1 MISWF
6 RIRTADIRIAL
17 HILLSQF
24 PPYSGRTTINKIHN
38 GLYCSFNYVIYS
50 VATSRA
56 CLVSSR
62 QQTLGP
68 TCIASYQLY
77 QFSRQARHGRNAHIC
92 LSRLA
97 SRSRVLK
104 SVSRL
109 TTTQSTK
116 LTKSV
121 DGTPSSGVAKGG
133 SSGAAAPPRLAEN
146 LSCTAYCYHRRRL
159 FILGTGAQ
167 LHGKVVQAN
176 AEQANYD
183 PARSQQYFGEFGLFG
198 LIVI

>member
-17 HILLSQF
+17 HLLLSQF
-24 PPYSGRTTINKIHN
+24 PPYSCSTTINKQYIWAILQFQLSN
-38 GLYCSFNYVIYS
+38 LQCSYKY
-50 VATSRA
+50 RA

-62 QQTLGP
+62 QQTLDRPYLYSFIP
-68 TCIASYQLY
+68 TLPSQQANQASCIIQWQKCTYLLSEVD
-77 QFSRQARHGRNAHIC
+77 

-116 LTKSV
+116 SV
-121 DGTPSSGVAKGG
+121 DGTPSQSIIV
-133 SSGAAAPPRLAEN
+133 S
-146 LSCTAYCYHRRRL
+146 Y
-159 FILGTGAQ
+159 AQ
-167 LHGKVVQAN
+167 LLTSRTTSALGRYGIGHKLLSSASSFN
-176 AEQANYD
+176 
-183 PARSQQYFGEFGLFG
+183 S
-198 LIVI
+198 I